1 MSAAARAAGP
11 EARQSCGRSS
21 RLEVEVGATAAKAA
35 DLGDQRLK
43 IILSLDRV
51 EGHGVDDEQGALIV
65 VVKKLCVGLGEVD
78 KVMG

>member
-1 MSAAARAAGP
+1 M
-11 EARQSCGRSS
+11 
-21 RLEVEVGATAAKAA
+21 GATAAKAA